1 MQTQF
6 KRKVENAL
14 STLRKHL
21 DSEKNA
27 PVLAEKVPHVYVDK
41 FCLAEQLTNLA
52 VASWLESLEKMGAN
66 QDALRS
72 LAAQAVRNKKRVTI
86 KLTSTQKVEFV
97 RKEQRE
103 VPSDTK
109 VESNSTGIF
118 GQTPTRVVHTVTDY
132 YWNITHGYEIVLWA
146 GASRTA
152 PGSASV
158 RIAHRSASAQIV
170 TKNEKPPFGEQAVG
184 QRDSGLPPP
193 QEAECD
199 LTWLFGCIHPSS
211 AAAQGA
217 DAAAPLSLSIAID
230 RDHPGCVTPR
240 RNPTVEAALGAML
253 EFHAWL
259 GKLESIYTFAH
270 RLTTVLD
277 VSEPSKPL
285 PPDPKR
291 IATQSF
297 LPVLPLLQPPSGDEA
312 AAGGGEEDG
321 SDGGG
326 APTAAAPASTS
337 ASAGA
342 RAESVAVANAAPNV
356 LVSLMGPSWM
366 GLDDGATFRS
376 RLALSSSMLNT
387 LLDEERRTLDAALVK
402 VRESYSTP

>member
-66 QDALRS
+66 QDAVRS
-72 LAAQAVRNKKRVTI
+72 LAAQAGRNKKRVTI

-118 GQTPTRVVHTVTDY
+118 GQTQTRVVHTVTDY

-170 TKNEKPPFGEQAVG
+170 TTNEKPPFGEQAVG

-297 LPVLPLLQPPSGDEA
+297 LPVLPLRRGVC
-312 AAGGGEEDG
+312 GG
-321 SDGGG
+321 
-326 APTAAAPASTS
+326 AAAPIDEALGVGEPRGKLRVGGGDRGLEE
-337 ASAGA
+337 AALLGGAAREAGERRVRRLEQVA
-342 RAESVAVANAAPNV
+342 RARVDDDRHVAP
-356 LVSLMGPSWM
+356 
-366 GLDDGATFRS
+366 R
-376 RLALSSSMLNT
+376 RRALSQQRAHALRVRG
-387 LLDEERRTLDAALVK
+387 RRVPRVVAAN
-402 VRESYSTP
+402 RQRHRHF